1 MIKKELLDYIRLYVD
16 ITDVHCAIQTMEK
29 TREPL
34 YNAAP
39 HLQMKIE
46 DILTEYG
53 AENDLQDN
61 WWCDEIDVEQIVF
74 EL

>member
-16 ITDVHCAIQTMEK
+16 ITDVHYALLMMEK

-34 YNAAP
+34 YSVAP
-39 HLQMKIE
+39 HLQMRIE

-53 AENDLQDN
+53 EENDLQED
-61 WWCDEIDVEQIVF
+61 WWCDEIDVERIVF